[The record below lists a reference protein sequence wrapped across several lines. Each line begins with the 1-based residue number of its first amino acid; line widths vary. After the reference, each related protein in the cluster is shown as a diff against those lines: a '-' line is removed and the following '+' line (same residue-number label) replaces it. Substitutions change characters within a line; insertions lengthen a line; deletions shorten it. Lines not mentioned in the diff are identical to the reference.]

1 MAVAGSVWSP
11 SSWRA
16 FPALHQP
23 GWPSEERAEAARARL
38 AGVPPLVFAGEAR
51 GLRAALAEVAAGR
64 AFLLQA
70 GDCAESFHDVSAIHI
85 REKLKILLQMAAVLT
100 YGATLPVVKV
110 GRIAGQFAKA
120 RSAPSERVGE
130 EEIPSFRGHMIH
142 DDAATPAARIP
153 DPERMVHAY
162 YHATSTLNLMRAFT
176 KGGFADLTRVHEWNQ
191 EFVASSPEGRRY
203 EQLATEIER
212 ALRFMAACGID
223 VAAEPK
229 LHQVDVWTSHE
240 GLVLDYEEALTR
252 RDSLTGDWYCCS
264 GHMLWIGERTR
275 DPRGAHV
282 EFFSGVHNPLGV
294 KLGPQATPD
303 EALELCER
311 LNPGRVPGRLT
322 LVARMGAERVFE
334 LLPPLLR
341 AVREAEHPV
350 VWACDPMHA
359 NVFKTDSGVK
369 TRRFDAIMGELEG
382 FFAACRRERVWPG
395 GVHIEFTGE
404 DVTECLGGSEA
415 VLEEQLSS
423 RYMSLCDP
431 RLNARQSL
439 DLAFRVA
446 ELMRHPGA
454 AGDAADA

>member
-1 MAVAGSVWSP
+1 MTGSVWSP
-11 SSWRA
+11 TSWRA
-16 FPALHQP
+16 HTALHQP
-23 GWPSEERAEAARARL
+23 EWPSEERAEAARAKL
-38 AGVPPLVFAGEAR
+38 ASVPPLVFAGEAR
-51 GLRAALAEVAAGR
+51 NLRAALAEVVAGR
-64 AFLLQA
+64 AFVLQA

-120 RSAPSERVGE
+120 RSSASERVGE

-142 DDAATPAARIP
+142 DDAPTATARIP
-153 DPERMVHAY
+153 DPERMVQAY

-176 KGGFADLTRVHEWNQ
+176 KGGFADLMRVHEWNQ

-223 VAAEPK
+223 VVAEQK

-240 GLVLDYEEALTR
+240 GLVLDYEESLTR
-252 RDSLTGDWYCCS
+252 RDSLTGDWYDCS

-282 EFFSGVHNPLGV
+282 EFFAGVHNPLGV
-294 KLGPQATPD
+294 KLGPTATPD
-303 EALELCER
+303 DALELCER
-311 LNPGRVPGRLT
+311 LNPARIPGRLT
-322 LVARMGAERVFE
+322 LIARMGAERVFE

-359 NVFKTDSGVK
+359 NVFKTASGVK
-369 TRRFDAIMGELEG
+369 TRRFDAIMAEIEG

-415 VLEEQLSS
+415 VLEDQLSS

-446 ELMRHPGA
+446 ELMRQRGS
-454 AGDAADA
+454 GSDTIDA